1 MNVLLIK
8 DVERLGREGD
18 LVAVADGYARNYLVP
33 RGYAVIAGDTTVKL
47 QEKIRAERLA
57 REAAERQEFVE
68 LAEKLS
74 NVSLTTAVKVGE
86 DEQLYGSVT
95 AHDIAELLREE
106 GYEIDRKKIVLEN
119 PIKALGVY
127 AIEIRLHPE
136 VTGTIKLWVVKE

>member
-1 MNVLLIK
+1 MDVLLVK
-8 DVERLGREGD
+8 DMNRLGREGD
-18 LVAVADGYARNYLVP
+18 IVAVADGYARNFLIP
-33 RGYAVIAGDTTVKL
+33 KGFAIAASDKTVKL

-57 REAAERQEFVE
+57 REAHERQEFEE

-86 DEQLYGSVT
+86 DEQLYGSVH
-95 AHDIAELLREE
+95 AQDISALLEEE
-106 GYEIDRKKIVLEN
+106 GFQVDRKKILLEN

-136 VTGTIKLWVVKE
+136 VTATIKLWVVKE

>member
-8 DVERLGREGD
+8 DVEQLGREGD
-18 LVAVADGYARNYLVP
+18 LVSVADGYARNYLIP
-33 RGYAVIAGDTTVKL
+33 HGCAIIAGVKTVKL
-47 QEKIRAERLA
+47 QEKIRGERLA

-95 AHDIAELLREE
+95 AQDIADLLREE
-106 GYEIDRKKIVLEN
+106 GYRIDRKKIVLEN

-127 AIEIRLHPE
+127 AVELRLHPE

>member
-8 DVERLGREGD
+8 DIERLGREGD
-18 LVAVADGYARNYLVP
+18 LVTVADGYARNYLIP
-33 RGYAVIAGDTTVKL
+33 QGYAILAGDETIKL
-47 QEKIRAERLA
+47 QEKIRGERLA

-74 NVSLTTAVKVGE
+74 NVSVTTAVKVGE

-95 AHDIAELLREE
+95 AQDIAGLLQEE
-106 GYEIDRKKIVLEN
+106 GYTIDRKKIVLEN

-136 VTGTIKLWVVKE
+136 VTGTIKLWVVKQ

>member
-8 DVERLGREGD
+8 DIERLGREGD
-18 LVAVADGYARNYLVP
+18 LVTVADGYARNYLIP
-33 RGYAVIAGDTTVKL
+33 QGYAILAGDETIKL
-47 QEKIRAERLA
+47 QEKIRGERLA

-68 LAEKLS
+68 LAERLS
-74 NVSLTTAVKVGE
+74 NVSVTTAVKVGE

-95 AHDIAELLREE
+95 AQDIAGLLQEE
-106 GYEIDRKKIVLEN
+106 GYTIDRKKIVLEN

-136 VTGTIKLWVVKE
+136 VTGTIKLWVVKQ

>member
-8 DVERLGREGD
+8 DVEQLGREGD
-18 LVAVADGYARNYLVP
+18 LVSVADGYARNYLIP
-33 RGYAVIAGDTTVKL
+33 KGCAIIAGDTTVKL

-95 AHDIAELLREE
+95 AQDIAALLHEE
-106 GYEIDRKKIVLEN
+106 GYEIDRKKIALEA

-127 AIEIRLHPE
+127 AIELHLHPE
-136 VTGTIKLWVVKE
+136 VSGTVKLWVVKE